1 MTAELS
7 AADRSSLSAEQGPI
21 NMAVSGVLV
30 FEGGPGM
37 AQDAILRRVANR
49 LHLIPQYRRRLESP
63 AGGVLN
69 PVWVDDTAFDLGWHV
84 RRAILPAAAAGG
96 SGERLPAFV
105 GQEMSR
111 RLDRSR
117 PLWELTVV
125 EGLPDGRVALLA
137 KMHHALV
144 DGVAAVG
151 IATVLLDPSPEPSD
165 IPAPEEP
172 WAPVPYD
179 RRRHLAR
186 LSLTPVVR
194 AQKLLRDGA
203 QHAFSPDPQRSAT
216 DLLRATELLTEL
228 ARTRPAAPMTPLNH
242 TIGPNR
248 RYALHRADLAAL
260 KAAGKAADGTVND
273 AILAVVTGMLLR
285 HLAAAGVV
293 LERAPVALVPV
304 SVRGEGE
311 EGANRISPVLVDLP
325 IDEAD
330 PAARIRRINAT
341 MAEIKDSAA
350 VRAGALAVEA
360 SGWAPPLVS
369 GTLARAMSGVR
380 TFNLVVSNVP
390 GPSQPFYLNGERLLE
405 AYPCVPL
412 NPASQ
417 GLSVGVLSYDGG
429 VCFGLL
435 ADRELDPPV
444 DAAVAHLRDALDEL
458 LGS

>member
-1 MTAELS
+1 M
-7 AADRSSLSAEQGPI
+7 
-21 NMAVSGVLV
+21 
-30 FEGGPGM
+30 
-37 AQDAILRRVANR
+37 
-49 LHLIPQYRRRLESP
+49 
-63 AGGVLN
+63 
-69 PVWVDDTAFDLGWHV
+69 
-84 RRAILPAAAAGG
+84 
-96 SGERLPAFV
+96 
-105 GQEMSR
+105 
-111 RLDRSR
+111 
-117 PLWELTVV
+117 
-125 EGLPDGRVALLA
+125 
-137 KMHHALV
+137 
-144 DGVAAVG
+144 
-151 IATVLLDPSPEPSD
+151 
-165 IPAPEEP
+165 
-172 WAPVPYD
+172 
-179 RRRHLAR
+179 
-186 LSLTPVVR
+186 
-194 AQKLLRDGA
+194 
-203 QHAFSPDPQRSAT
+203 
-216 DLLRATELLTEL
+216 
-228 ARTRPAAPMTPLNH
+228 
-242 TIGPNR
+242 
-248 RYALHRADLAAL
+248 
-260 KAAGKAADGTVND
+260 
-273 AILAVVTGMLLR
+273 
-285 HLAAAGVV
+285 
-293 LERAPVALVPV
+293 PV

-390 GPSQPFYLNGERLLE
+390 GPSEPFYLNGERLLE

-458 LGS
+458 LRS